1 MISDELNGQ
10 FRSSCE
16 VPVATSMMPAA
27 NIPNPREPRTLQLAM
42 RLSLAVG
49 FLMLGTKV
57 FAYWMTGSAAI
68 LADAAESVVHV
79 VAVSF
84 AAYSLWLSRKPPD
97 PSHLYGHDRIAFFSA
112 GFEGAMIVLA
122 AVYIVF
128 ESIHRLIAGPKLE
141 NLGGGALLILAAGL
155 INGALGGYLVWVG
168 KKHGSLIVE
177 ADGSHVLTDCLTS
190 FGVLAGLSLTMLTG
204 WLRFDPMVAILVAV
218 DILWM
223 GSKLIRQS
231 VGGLMDEVDPL
242 TQARIRRL
250 LVEMTSAAGVE
261 FHGLRHRNAGN
272 TNWVEFHLLF
282 PKDTSL
288 ESAHALAT
296 RIEER
301 IQQDSTMRTE
311 VISHLET
318 LEDHHAV
325 HSRGHFEKLDE

>member
-1 MISDELNGQ
+1 
-10 FRSSCE
+10 
-16 VPVATSMMPAA
+16 MMAA
-27 NIPNPREPRTLQLAM
+27 VDIPNPHGSRPLKLAM

-49 FLMLGTKV
+49 FFMLATKV

-68 LADAAESVVHV
+68 LSDAAESVVHV

-122 AVYIVF
+122 AVYIVD
-128 ESIHRLIAGPKLE
+128 ESIRRLIAGPKLE
-141 NLGGGALLILAAGL
+141 NLGAGALLVLAAGL

-168 KKHGSLIVE
+168 KRHGSLILE
-177 ADGSHVLTDCLTS
+177 ADGRHVLTDCLTS

-204 WLRFDPMVAILVAV
+204 WPRFDPMVAVLVAV

-231 VGGLMDEVDPL
+231 IGGLMDEVDPI

-250 LVEMTSAAGVE
+250 LVEMTSEAGVQ
-261 FHGLRHRNAGN
+261 FHGLRHRNAGS

-288 ESAHALAT
+288 ESAHGLAT
-296 RIEER
+296 KIEER

-318 LEDHHAV
+318 LEDHHEV
-325 HSRGHFEKLDE
+325 HRRGHFEKTNE